1 MPTHGNCNKCY
12 KRGPLLK
19 NHNEWKNDN
28 KTGCVILVNNGKIL
42 DAITIAEVLGK
53 NYETAK
59 VDSSQLQLPIF
70 TSGAGVLDSLDC
82 SLLK

>member
-19 NHNEWKNDN
+19 NCNECENDN
-28 KTGCVILVNNGKIL
+28 KTGHVILVNNGKIL
-42 DAITIAEVLGK
+42 DAIMIAEVLGK

-59 VDSSQLQLPIF
+59 VDRSQLQLPIF
-70 TSGAGVLDSLDC
+70 TSSAGVLDLLDC